1 MKIIALDA
9 GHGMTTAGKEITL
22 SGYPKTKE
30 WYLND
35 RISDRVEELLSDYDC
50 KVIRVGDTTGK
61 KDISLSQRVK
71 TANNAGAT
79 VYISV
84 HHDSGVGGSKGGGT
98 TVFYYSNSSARL
110 SQAQRLYNAVISK
123 TGLVGNR
130 ANKVVKK
137 GFYVIKNT
145 KMPAFLI
152 ENGFMDSATDVP
164 IILSP
169 EHAEKTAQGIL
180 SFLVSEYSLKKKDTP
195 HPSAT
200 LTPSPQGE
208 GFDVESLRDDCVLLA
223 AKGIIN
229 SPDYWAKG
237 SGYSDENTALLIK
250 KFAEYVRNTMRN

>member
-9 GHGMTTAGKEITL
+9 GHGLTTAGKEVTL
-22 SGYPKTKE
+22 NGYPRTKE

-84 HHDSGVGGSKGGGT
+84 HHDSGVGGGKGGGT
-98 TVFYYSNSSARL
+98 TVFYYSGSSARKE
-110 SQAQRLYNAVISK
+110 QAQRLYDSVVSR
-123 TGLVGNR
+123 TGLSGNR
-130 ANKVVKK
+130 VNKVQKK

-180 SFLVSEYSLKKKDTP
+180 SFLVSEYSLEKKN
-195 HPSAT
+195 AV
-200 LTPSPQGE
+200 QGE
-208 GFDVESLRDDCVLLA
+208 YGLVEDCKLLA
-223 AKGIIN
+223 AYGIIN

-237 SGYSDENTALLIK
+237 EGYSDSNTVLLIK
-250 KFAEYVRNTMRN
+250 KFASYVRGGLK

>member
-61 KDISLSQRVK
+61 KDISLAQRVK

-110 SQAQRLYNAVISK
+110 SQAQRLYNAVVSK

-145 KMPAFLI
+145 TMPAFLI

-164 IILSP
+164 VILSP

-180 SFLVSEYSLKKKDTP
+180 SFLVSEYNLEKKKVVQDECGL
-195 HPSAT
+195 A
-200 LTPSPQGE
+200 
-208 GFDVESLRDDCVLLA
+208 DDCKLLA

-237 SGYSDENTALLIK
+237 SGYSDGNTVLLIK
-250 KFAEYVRNTMRN
+250 KFASYVRGA